1 MGTLP
6 TIRVIGPK
14 GLAIIN
20 VSDLEL
26 YLAKGFKTEAE
37 VEAEAK
43 AKAKSQSPLVS
54 VVNLTVPELRKY
66 AEENGIDLSDLTKK
80 ADIVAAIGLAIEKPE
95 GESDEAD

>member
-6 TIRVIGPK
+6 TVRVIGPK

-20 VSDLEL
+20 ESDLAL
-26 YLAKGFKTEAE
+26 YRSKGFKTEAE

-43 AKAKSQSPLVS
+43 AKSQSPPASL
-54 VVNLTVPELRKY
+54 VNLTVPELRKY